1 MIIRK
6 ANPKDIEQY
15 TSLLQQTY
23 QATYVDTA
31 IGLTT
36 DCFSKE
42 VFNSDD
48 TQQYLKAHLVNTATQ
63 KTWLAFDEGK
73 LIGSATCILMDGNEG
88 ELTGFYVHPKEQGQG
103 IGRKLYNLVL
113 EFAGGRDLL
122 LDVYVHNV
130 RAIELYKKWGWQ
142 IEVNRGDNGYFY
154 RHWKEWPAGL
164 QAKCVYMR
172 LKRKVQ

>member
-48 TQQYLKAHLVNTATQ
+48 TQQYLKATVQT
-63 KTWLAFDEGK
+63 KK
-73 LIGSATCILMDGNEG
+73 LRNFLFPKSAKVFFLIS
-88 ELTGFYVHPKEQGQG
+88 FH
-103 IGRKLYNLVL
+103 I
-113 EFAGGRDLL
+113 FF
-122 LDVYVHNV
+122 
-130 RAIELYKKWGWQ
+130 
-142 IEVNRGDNGYFY
+142 GYFY
-154 RHWKEWPAGL
+154 AL
-164 QAKCVYMR
+164 III
-172 LKRKVQ
+172 